1 MNDQPIPAAEDP
13 RISRIRASLVDL
25 LPAHAYQ
32 MHRLATC
39 FDISLDTRIPTAC
52 VDCDEVPRMR
62 FNPDFIE
69 EHCTTPGDLFL
80 LVMHELYHVILG
92 HTRLFPRS
100 DLASNIAFDAVINAM
115 LCHNFHDTAGTN
127 LFTSTNGWEHPLGR
141 LLRPP
146 PGWPD
151 APEDRAL
158 EGLADDERLLM
169 HLLYYDDSKY
179 IAYHDLFAH
188 VLALLRDSG
197 GVWGMRIDGIG
208 GSSGRV
214 ADGLG
219 PPILLGTHGSD
230 ATPDADSDILDQ
242 AIADFAGSWIN
253 WKPDG
258 RNGRSAYESGGRSES
273 LGIHAYTP
281 RPTPRTGRYFR
292 AAIEALLRKCGV
304 NLDNTTTV
312 APGIHLKRMPAEQ
325 VHESVLPAFRDRRM
339 HAWRMATGNLPI
351 LFRHVDAT
359 PRPRPDPKQRTHVYL
374 DISGSMTATVS
385 FLERILDAPLRRGE
399 VRLFV
404 FSTVVDEVKTRRI
417 AKATVANT
425 YGTDINAVLAHLRKI
440 PAKKRPRQA
449 LVLTDGL
456 VGRPLNKH
464 LDALKGTK
472 LTLGCCSNQ
481 WRRSELESW
490 STLHQLPNPTK

>member
-39 FDISLDTRIPTAC
+39 FDISLDMRIPTAC

-62 FNPDFIE
+62 FNPDFIDT
-69 EHCTTPGDLFL
+69 HCTTPGDLFL

-127 LFTSTNGWEHPLGR
+127 LFTSTNGWDHPLGR

-151 APEDRAL
+151 APEDLSL

-169 HLLYYDDSKY
+169 HLLYYDESKY
-179 IAYHDLFAH
+179 IAYHDLFEH

-197 GVWGMRIDGIG
+197 AAWGMRIDGIG

-214 ADGLG
+214 ANGHGL
-219 PPILLGTHGSD
+219 PILLGTHGSD
-230 ATPDADSDILDQ
+230 ATPDADRLDQ
-242 AIADFAGSWIN
+242 AITDFAGRWTD
-253 WKPDG
+253 WEPHG
-258 RNGRSAYESGGRSES
+258 CAGRSNGCAGRSDS
-273 LGIHAYTP
+273 LGMNAYTP
-281 RPTPRTGRYFR
+281 RPAPRTSRRFKT
-292 AAIEALLRKCGV
+292 AIEALLRKCGV

-339 HAWRMATGNLPI
+339 HAWHMATGNLPI

-359 PRPRPDPKQRTHVYL
+359 PRPRPDPRQRTHVYL
-374 DISGSMTATVS
+374 DISGSMTSTVP
-385 FLERILDAPLRRGE
+385 FLARVLDAPLQRGE
-399 VRLFV
+399 LRLFV
-404 FSTVVDEVKTRRI
+404 FSTVVDEIKTRRI

-425 YGTDINAVLAHLRKI
+425 YGTNINAVLAHLCNI
-440 PAKKRPRQA
+440 PAGKRPRQA
-449 LVLTDGL
+449 LVLTDGI
-456 VGRPLNKH
+456 VGTPLNEH
-464 LDALKGTK
+464 LNALKGTK

-490 STLHQLPNPTK
+490 STLHQLPNPTQ